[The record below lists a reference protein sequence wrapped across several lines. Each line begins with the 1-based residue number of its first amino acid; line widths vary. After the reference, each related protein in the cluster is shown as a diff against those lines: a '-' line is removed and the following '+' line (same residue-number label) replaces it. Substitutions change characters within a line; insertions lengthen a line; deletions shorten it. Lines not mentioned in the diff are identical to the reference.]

1 MNNNKLRLYFYYNAN
16 NKSCVREFYNSL
28 NIKIQSKILAYI
40 NLLISQNGQLG
51 LPYTKYINDKIWE
64 LRVDFDKNY
73 YRIFYFIFDGKKIIL
88 LHGFSKKTNKTPQ
101 NELNK
106 ARNRHQDYLI
116 NFNDKLY
123 EF

>member
-1 MNNNKLRLYFYYNAN
+1 M
-16 NKSCVREFYNSL
+16 
-28 NIKIQSKILAYI
+28 AYI
-40 NLLISQNGQLG
+40 NLLINKNGQLG
-51 LPYTKYINDKIWE
+51 LPYTKYIDDKIWE

-88 LHGFSKKTNKTPQ
+88 LHGFSKKTNKTPR

>member
-1 MNNNKLRLYFYYNAN
+1 MSYQCLKLYFYYNAN
-16 NKSCVREFYNSL
+16 NKSRVREFYSSL
-28 NIKIQSKILAYI
+28 NIKIQSKLLAYI

-51 LPYTKYINDKIWE
+51 LPYTKYIDDKIWE

-88 LHGFSKKTNKTPQ
+88 LHGFSKKTNKTPR